1 MDNVKTGALIREAR
15 TARGMTQKQL
25 AEALNI
31 TDRAVSKW
39 ERGLSAP
46 DIALLEPLAE
56 ALGVTVLELIRG
68 EHDESA
74 APEADAAVRETL
86 DYSRAAL
93 HTRLRRLNIR
103 HLRAVIL
110 ALLIIAAAAYYVLV
124 VRGAAFVVD
133 RVSSPDG
140 ASTAVIYDRH
150 VDHNGLDVP
159 QANSVTVLAK
169 DEVRS
174 WYAFKDGLEIN
185 DVNYID
191 SAWSPDGEKF
201 VLVVEG
207 WAKPG
212 ITSLWLYREG
222 GSQDRNF
229 YFNLAHGLY
238 VSELAR
244 YGFKLIEYDVDVN
257 IYFVQWAADS
267 ESMLLYYTFPGV
279 DGIDHDGY
287 FWYDCTSGEI
297 KDIYELH

>member
-1 MDNVKTGALIREAR
+1 MDNAKTGALIREAR

-25 AEALNI
+25 AETLNI

-74 APEADAAVRETL
+74 APEADAAVRVIL
-86 DYSRAAL
+86 DYSRSEL
-93 HTRLRRLNIR
+93 RKRLRRLRER
-103 HLRAVIL
+103 HLFAVVL
-110 ALLIIAAAAYYVLV
+110 TLLIIAAAAYYVLV
-124 VRGAAFVVD
+124 VRGAAFVID

-140 ASTAVIYDRH
+140 SKTVTIYD
-150 VDHNGLDVP
+150 HNI
-159 QANSVTVLAK
+159 
-169 DEVRS
+169 
-174 WYAFKDGLEIN
+174 IN
-185 DVNYID
+185 DIYYLPEPDSLTVEFGGEWRGWSWHWSNCEYID
-191 SAWSPDGEKF
+191 AVWSPDSEKL

-207 WAKPG
+207 WSKPG
-212 ITSLWLYREG
+212 ITHLELFAYTRG
-222 GSQDRNF
+222 GTDHNF
-229 YFNLAHGLY
+229 YNNLAHGLY

-244 YGFKLIEYDVDVN
+244 YGFKLIEYDIDLN

-287 FWYDCTSGEI
+287 FWYDCSSGEI
-297 KDIYELH
+297 KDIYGLH

>member
-25 AEALNI
+25 AEAL
-31 TDRAVSKW
+31 
-39 ERGLSAP
+39 
-46 DIALLEPLAE
+46 
-56 ALGVTVLELIRG
+56 GVTVLELIRG

-74 APEADAAVRETL
+74 APEAEAAVRVIL
-86 DYSRAAL
+86 DYSRSEL
-93 HTRLRRLNIR
+93 RKRLRRLRER
-103 HLRAVIL
+103 HLFAVVL
-110 ALLIIAAAAYYVLV
+110 TLLIIAAAAYYVLV

-159 QANSVTVLAK
+159 HANSVAVLAG
-169 DEVRS
+169 DEARS
-174 WYAFKDGLEIN
+174 WSACLDGCKYV
-185 DVNYID
+185 DA
-191 SAWSPDGEKF
+191 AWSPDGKKF

-207 WAKPG
+207 WSKPG

-222 GSQDRNF
+222 GFSDHNF

-244 YGFKLIEYDVDVN
+244 YGFKLIEYDIDLN

-287 FWYDCTSGEI
+287 FWYDCASGEI

>member
-1 MDNVKTGALIREAR
+1 MDNAKTGALIREAR

-25 AEALNI
+25 AEAL
-31 TDRAVSKW
+31 
-39 ERGLSAP
+39 
-46 DIALLEPLAE
+46 
-56 ALGVTVLELIRG
+56 GVTVLELIRG
-68 EHDESA
+68 ERDESA
-74 APEADAAVRETL
+74 APEADAAVHVIL
-86 DYSRAAL
+86 DYSRSEL
-93 HTRLRRLNIR
+93 RKRLRRLRER
-103 HLRAVIL
+103 HLFAVIL

-140 ASTAVIYDRH
+140 SKTVTIYD
-150 VDHNGLDVP
+150 HNI
-159 QANSVTVLAK
+159 
-169 DEVRS
+169 
-174 WYAFKDGLEIN
+174 IN
-185 DVNYID
+185 DIYYLPEPDSLTVEFGGEWRGWSWHWSNCEYID
-191 SAWSPDGEKF
+191 AVWSPDGKKF

-207 WAKPG
+207 WSKPG

-222 GSQDRNF
+222 GFSDHNF

-244 YGFKLIEYDVDVN
+244 YGFKLIEYDIDLN

-287 FWYDCTSGEI
+287 FWYDCASGEI